1 MKNTQW
7 KKPEKLGS
15 GAYGTVYSNKKHE
28 AVKISYTVDGWDKTQ
43 SCLREV
49 HALRHLNSLEGN
61 NKFFVQLKNV
71 KFYKDK
77 VHVFMNRADGNL
89 TCIKSKDLSADTIEF
104 FAIQLFS
111 GLFAMRNHKIF
122 HRDIKPENILVD
134 LQTSTLSFCD
144 FGLSRHLLNDTAYGT
159 GYIVTRWYRSPE
171 LLEHQ
176 KKFKRKRNL
185 IYTEKMDVYSIGA
198 ILYELIFDAILAP
211 GKTIEDSLGMIQR
224 RVNRL
229 TTEKL
234 MKHEKITEKVAKC
247 LIGIL
252 KINPSERFN
261 CARALY
267 ALGELTADEVFQYQ
281 EKKNDVDT
289 FTLKYAPIQ
298 PPRNHY
304 IDSGWETRSKFF
316 MGIVKFNALKKIIA
330 FALNLYDYLLSKYIG
345 SDSERF
351 VISVAY
357 ATMVLGSWY
366 DDDRCKQL
374 IKYLQ
379 NNWIQWGETAL
390 MRKLCEVI
398 PYTNITTV
406 SAWEEGKYTSFSEYM
421 DEALKNPYKLKRK
434 REENKS

>member
-1 MKNTQW
+1 MINTQW

-43 SCLREV
+43 SCLREI
-49 HALRHLNSLEGN
+49 HALRHLNSLEGKS
-61 NKFFVQLKNV
+61 KFFVQLKKV
-71 KFYKDK
+71 KFFKDK
-77 VHVFMNRADGNL
+77 VHMFMNRADGNL
-89 TCIKSKDLSADTIEF
+89 TCIKSKDLSADTIERY
-104 FAIQLFS
+104 AIQLFN

-134 LQTSTLSFCD
+134 LQTSTLSYCD

-234 MKHEKITEKVAKC
+234 MKHGKITEKVAKC
-247 LIGIL
+247 LIGVL
-252 KINPSERFN
+252 KIKPSERFN

-298 PPRNHY
+298 PPRDY
-304 IDSGWETRSKFF
+304 YTDSEWDERSKYF

-330 FALNLYDYLLSKYIG
+330 FALNLYDHFNPRFNVPMG
-345 SDSERF
+345 DSERF

-366 DDDRCKQL
+366 DDERCKQL

-379 NNWIQWGETAL
+379 DNWIEWGETTL
-390 MRKLCEVI
+390 MRKLCEVVQ
-398 PYTNITTV
+398 YTDITTV

-421 DEALKNPYKLKRK
+421 EEALKNPYKLKRK
-434 REENKS
+434 RD